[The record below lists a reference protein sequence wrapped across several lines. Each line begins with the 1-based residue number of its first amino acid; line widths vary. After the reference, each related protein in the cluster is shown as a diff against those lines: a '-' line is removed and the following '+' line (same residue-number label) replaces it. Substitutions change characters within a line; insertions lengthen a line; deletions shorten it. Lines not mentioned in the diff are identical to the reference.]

1 MIKSI
6 SLSFLTIF
14 LLASCSSDDD
24 NSAAVENLEVPATY
38 TFERNGESTV
48 SYSGQTTRITMA
60 KALAGQ
66 MMDETSSEEQLLNML
81 NNENNPFTEEELNTS
96 SKNIK
101 SKLAAS
107 AEYFS
112 TNTVESNAYKQDFEN
127 FLINQA
133 NEVYP
138 NWNTLAEAG
147 IAGQVID
154 GSKTRYISGKGL
166 EYNQAYLKGL
176 MGALLSDQML
186 NNYLSSLVLDEGDN
200 KANNDAEIVEEGKNY
215 TTMEHK
221 WDEAYGYLYGDA
233 SVPTAN
239 PMASIEDNE
248 DKFLFNYIRQVD
260 ADDDFTGIAQETFD
274 AFKKGRAA
282 IVAGKYDIR
291 DEQIA
296 IIQENIS
303 MIFAVR
309 AIHYLQSGKV
319 AIQEENVT
327 GAFHA
332 LSEAYGFL
340 YSIRFSHNPANDQ
353 PYLSASDVNAYLA
366 DLMKD
371 NGFWSVTP
379 EKLDE
384 ISEAIASAYSISV
397 SQID

>member
-6 SLSFLTIF
+6 SLSILTIF
-14 LLASCSSDDD
+14 LFVSCSSDDD
-24 NSAAVENLEVPATY
+24 NSDTADNLEVPTTY

-48 SYSGQTTRITMA
+48 SYSGQTTRIIMA
-60 KALAGQ
+60 KALADQ
-66 MMDETSSEEQLLNML
+66 MMDETSSAEQLLNML

-96 SKNIK
+96 SKSIK

-112 TNTVESNAYKQDFEN
+112 SNTVESNAYKQDFES
-127 FLINQA
+127 FLIHQA

-138 NWNTLAEAG
+138 NWNTLAEVG
-147 IAGQVID
+147 TAGQIVD
-154 GSKTRYISGKGL
+154 GNKTRYVNSKGL
-166 EYNQAYLKGL
+166 EYNQAFAKGL
-176 MGALLSDQML
+176 MGALLGDQML

-200 KANNDAEIVEEGKNY
+200 RANNDAHIVEEGKSF
-215 TTMEHK
+215 TMMEHK

-233 SVPTAN
+233 SVSTAN
-239 PMASIEDNE
+239 PMESIEDNE
-248 DKFLFNYIRQVD
+248 DRFLFNYIRQVD
-260 ADDDFTGIAQETFD
+260 ADDDFAGIAQETFN

-282 IVAGKYDIR
+282 IVAGEYAIR
-291 DEQIA
+291 DEQAA

-309 AIHYLQSGKV
+309 AIHYLQAGKV
-319 AIQEENVT
+319 AIQENNVT
-327 GAFHA
+327 DAFHA
-332 LSEAYGFL
+332 LSEGYGFL
-340 YSIRFSHNPANDQ
+340 YSIRFSHNPANNQ
-353 PYLSASDVNAYLA
+353 PYLSASDVNAYLG
-366 DLMKD
+366 DLMEN

>member
-112 TNTVESNAYKQDFEN
+112 SNTVESNAYKQDFEN

-366 DLMKD
+366 DLMED

>member
-81 NNENNPFTEEELNTS
+81 NNENNPFTEEELNAS

-112 TNTVESNAYKQDFEN
+112 SNTVESNAYKQDFEN

-366 DLMKD
+366 DLMED

>member
-366 DLMKD
+366 DLMED

>member
-200 KANNDAEIVEEGKNY
+200 KANNDAEIVEEVDAAMQDTDK
-215 TTMEHK
+215 ESEEEVEVV
-221 WDEAYGYLYGDA
+221 DELNSEDA
-233 SVPTAN
+233 EQ
-239 PMASIEDNE
+239 IEAEAADELNSDDVEDEEDSDNE
-248 DKFLFNYIRQVD
+248 EEL
-260 ADDDFTGIAQETFD
+260 GSTF
-274 AFKKGRAA
+274 
-282 IVAGKYDIR
+282 
-291 DEQIA
+291 
-296 IIQENIS
+296 
-303 MIFAVR
+303 
-309 AIHYLQSGKV
+309 
-319 AIQEENVT
+319 
-327 GAFHA
+327 GASSDSF
-332 LSEAYGFL
+332 SEA
-340 YSIRFSHNPANDQ
+340 SE
-353 PYLSASDVNAYLA
+353 SAQHYA
-366 DLMKD
+366 
-371 NGFWSVTP
+371 
-379 EKLDE
+379 
-384 ISEAIASAYSISV
+384 
-397 SQID
+397 

>member
-1 MIKSI
+1 
-6 SLSFLTIF
+6 
-14 LLASCSSDDD
+14 
-24 NSAAVENLEVPATY
+24 
-38 TFERNGESTV
+38 
-48 SYSGQTTRITMA
+48 MA

-366 DLMKD
+366 DLMED

>member
-1 MIKSI
+1 
-6 SLSFLTIF
+6 
-14 LLASCSSDDD
+14 
-24 NSAAVENLEVPATY
+24 
-38 TFERNGESTV
+38 
-48 SYSGQTTRITMA
+48 
-60 KALAGQ
+60 
-66 MMDETSSEEQLLNML
+66 
-81 NNENNPFTEEELNTS
+81 
-96 SKNIK
+96 
-101 SKLAAS
+101 
-107 AEYFS
+107 
-112 TNTVESNAYKQDFEN
+112 
-127 FLINQA
+127 
-133 NEVYP
+133 
-138 NWNTLAEAG
+138 
-147 IAGQVID
+147 
-154 GSKTRYISGKGL
+154 
-166 EYNQAYLKGL
+166 
-176 MGALLSDQML
+176 
-186 NNYLSSLVLDEGDN
+186 
-200 KANNDAEIVEEGKNY
+200 
-215 TTMEHK
+215 MEHK

-366 DLMKD
+366 DLMED